1 MQDCDPFPDRD
12 SSCSADEQP
21 AEARSRRFVEPLQL
35 AVQVATANS
44 PASSIQPGTP
54 VRRLNEAAVQH
65 LWRCVRAATTEWQL
79 LLRRGSRLAATA
91 ESQPSAPA
99 SPAAGSQPP
108 VPRPVSAS
116 PALIRTTPSRPL
128 LFRDLV
134 SVIADVFAVDPLLN
148 VLAATLRAQNQ
159 RHKGSG
165 SSSCTMVVA
174 DLLERQK
181 STRNLAMQEMLS
193 APPAQLQTVRQ
204 LDGFR
209 RQLEVWNDLLLANLQ
224 FPGQI
229 SQLVYSETRYAD
241 FLQARQKNGPA
252 GLTQEDR
259 QRLDRAAQ
267 LLYAGFEISAGE
279 ETAGFCGLLK
289 TVCDLLAGRS
299 ESLNTAR
306 PAVATQGQ
314 SSPVLTAT
322 ELTHA
327 SWQTVVQ
334 SPPPA
339 PDEQTNPF
347 VDSHPGPK
355 NFLAVSEIRRIPL
368 ADRGSRPL
376 RLPR

>member
-12 SSCSADEQP
+12 NGCSADGKP
-21 AEARSRRFVEPLQL
+21 AETRSRRFVEPLQL
-35 AVQVATANS
+35 AVQVATAHI

-54 VRRLNEAAVQH
+54 VGRFSEAAVQH

-79 LLRRGSRLAATA
+79 LLRRGSRLAPVA
-91 ESQPSAPA
+91 EPQASAPA

-108 VPRPVSAS
+108 ASRPVSAS

-159 RHKGSG
+159 RPRGPG
-165 SSSCTMVVA
+165 SSSSDMVVA

-181 STRNLAMQEMLS
+181 STRNLAMQEMLA

-229 SQLVYSETRYAD
+229 GQLSYSELRHAD

-252 GLTQEDR
+252 GLTQEDQ
-259 QRLDRAAQ
+259 QRLNRAAQ

-289 TVCDLLAGRS
+289 TVRDLLAGRS
-299 ESLNTAR
+299 ESLNTAQ
-306 PAVATQGQ
+306 PAVPTQGQ
-314 SSPVLTAT
+314 GSPVLTAT
-322 ELTHA
+322 ELMHA

-334 SPPPA
+334 SPPPS
-339 PDEQTNPF
+339 PDEHTNPF
-347 VDSHPGPK
+347 VDSPPRPE
-355 NFLAVSEIRRIPL
+355 NWLVVSEIRRIPL